1 MGDKKLALLL
11 MLISL
16 LVVFSPL
23 SKVSARLN
31 LIAIV
36 SNSADWPT
44 ALYLKGYIMEKGF
57 SCFILRPDEY
67 WKIEHL
73 NPSMVIILGGPK
85 AYEGIG
91 EIVSGY
97 LTEEEQKSLLA
108 KGSMGVFYKDDV
120 VIIAGNTRAETRKAA
135 ELYIPKVLARLWKA
149 PKPKVIYVI
158 IGYNGRTPVGKLP
171 ENGP

>member
-1 MGDKKLALLL
+1 
-11 MLISL
+11 
-16 LVVFSPL
+16 VFSPL
-23 SKVSARLN
+23 VEVSASLN

-44 ALYLKGYIMEKGF
+44 ALYLKGYIVGKGI

-73 NPSMVIILGGPK
+73 NPSMIIILGGPK

-91 EIVSGY
+91 EIVSRY
-97 LTEEEQKSLLA
+97 LSEEEQKRLLVE
-108 KGSMGVFYKDDV
+108 GSMGVFYKDNV
-120 VIIAGNTRAETRKAA
+120 VIIAGNTRVETRKAA
-135 ELYIPKVLARLWKA
+135 ELYIQEVLARLWKV

-158 IGYNGRTPVGKLP
+158 IGYEGRTPIGKLP